1 MNKKQWVVIY
11 TPVGKDNIVCGPFDN
26 GLDAIALIS
35 EDFNYTSTAVYDNIT
50 EALAD
55 NSKLAFEPI
64 NGSED
69 DCSEWKNF
77 DNHIKQ
83 K

>member
-1 MNKKQWVVIY
+1 VNKKQWVVIY
-11 TPVGKDNIVCGPFDN
+11 TPIGKDNIVCGPFDN

-64 NGSED
+64 D
-69 DCSEWKNF
+69 
-77 DNHIKQ
+77 
-83 K
+83 

>member
-1 MNKKQWVVIY
+1 MTKKQWVVIY

-35 EDFNYTSTAVYDNIT
+35 EDFNYTSTAVYDKLE

-55 NSKLAFEPI
+55 KDKLVFISK
-64 NGSED
+64 
-69 DCSEWKNF
+69 
-77 DNHIKQ
+77 
-83 K
+83 